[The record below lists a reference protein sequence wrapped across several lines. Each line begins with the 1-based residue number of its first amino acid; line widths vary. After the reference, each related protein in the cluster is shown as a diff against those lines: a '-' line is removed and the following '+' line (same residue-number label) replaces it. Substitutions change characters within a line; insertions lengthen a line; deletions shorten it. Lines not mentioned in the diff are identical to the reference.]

1 MSTVLNKHKK
11 SLSIQYTDPRNR
23 HLQSELKSIN
33 RTELS
38 EINMSSI
45 ESARDNSRT
54 IDNSYSNIMSQKDLE
69 VKYPFISKGRKLKH
83 IAKRGSVADLNLTS
97 TVKTKSY
104 KQDIVQKY
112 MRRTDS
118 DNSIKIIDNGP
129 EP

>member
-69 VKYPFISKGRKLKH
+69 VKYPFTGKGRKLKH